1 MKFRYGRV
9 WKAVLGSVWITDG
22 QGEGLVGAA
31 RCFLNQTLNLEV
43 GFFFFESGMEIK
55 ISGYELI
62 V

>member
-43 GFFFFESGMEIK
+43 GFFFF
-55 ISGYELI
+55 
-62 V
+62 

>member
-9 WKAVLGSVWITDG
+9 WKAVLGSVWTSDG

-43 GFFFFESGMEIK
+43 VFFFFLRAGWKLKYQAMN
-55 ISGYELI
+55 
-62 V
+62 